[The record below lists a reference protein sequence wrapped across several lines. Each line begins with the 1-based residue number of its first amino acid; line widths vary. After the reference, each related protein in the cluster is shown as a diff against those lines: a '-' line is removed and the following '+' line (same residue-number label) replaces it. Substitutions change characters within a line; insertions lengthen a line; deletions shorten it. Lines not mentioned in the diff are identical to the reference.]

1 MNLMAGDYGIHGI
14 AVREMD
20 TEPFI
25 QSRLRDTGLARTIM
39 DDKAGIRPRRVHAG
53 YDGGVNIDQTQCW

>member
-1 MNLMAGDYGIHGI
+1 
-14 AVREMD
+14 MD